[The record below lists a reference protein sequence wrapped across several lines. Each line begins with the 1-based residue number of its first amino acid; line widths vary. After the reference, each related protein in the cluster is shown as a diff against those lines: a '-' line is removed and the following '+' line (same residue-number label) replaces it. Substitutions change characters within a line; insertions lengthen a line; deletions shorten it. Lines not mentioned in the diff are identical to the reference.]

1 MSTSPSSQSSQPAN
15 QAVPT
20 AHVPTEGL
28 VSPDRVP
35 VRRALISV
43 YDKTGLLPLAHA
55 LADAGVEIVSTG
67 STAATIAAA
76 GLAVTPVEE
85 VTGFPE
91 CLEGRVKTL
100 HPAVH
105 AGILADRRKPDHLDQ
120 LATLG
125 VTPIDLV
132 VVNLY
137 PFTDTVASGAPFDA
151 CVEQIDIGGPTMV
164 RAAAKNHP
172 AVAVVTSPGRYE
184 DVAAAVR
191 EGGFTLA
198 GRRRLAAEAFAH
210 TAAYDAAVST
220 WMAAQIEAD
229 DVAHA
234 TDSAD
239 AAEVEASGPAA
250 PPAYVGVGYER
261 LASLRYGENPHQR
274 AAVYRTAGASGGV
287 AGARQLHGKAMSYNN
302 YTDTDA
308 AVRAAYDH
316 GQAVTVAVVK
326 HANPCGIA
334 VSAAGD
340 VAEAH
345 RKAHACDPVSAYGG
359 VIATNTVVTAEMARQ
374 IKPIFTEVVAAPA
387 FDDEAVEILS
397 IKKNLR
403 LLLVEAPQRE
413 GYEIKQVSGGA
424 VIQER
429 DVLDAAGD
437 DPSTWTLAA
446 GPAADDALLADL
458 VFAWRSVRAVR
469 SNAVLLAHDGATV
482 GVGMG
487 QVNRVDSCK
496 LAVERANTLG
506 ARSTGDAALAGSQ
519 QEKGAVGGAD
529 AADVLAGAVAPQRA
543 RGAVAAS
550 DAFFPFADGLQVLID
565 AGVTAVVQP
574 GGSIR
579 DDEVIAAAQ
588 AAGVTMYLTG
598 TRHFSH

>member
-172 AVAVVTSPGRYE
+172 AVAVVTSPDRYE

-220 WMAAQIEAD
+220 WMAAQIEAG

-234 TDSAD
+234 TDS
-239 AAEVEASGPAA
+239 AEVEASGPAA

-274 AAVYRTAGASGGV
+274 AAVYRIAGASGGV

-397 IKKNLR
+397 TKKNLR

-506 ARSTGDAALAGSQ
+506 ARSTGDAALDGSQ

-529 AADVLAGAVAPQRA
+529 AADVLAGAAAPQRA

-565 AGVTAVVQP
+565 AGVRAVVQP

-579 DDEVIAAAQ
+579 DQEVIDAAQ
-588 AAGVTMYLTG
+588 AAGITMYLTG